1 MHKIKKVFLLYLFH
15 LLPSSRY
22 YKLKSKLLNLIGFQV
37 AKSAR
42 IVSSVKFL
50 GIENIVI
57 GEDTF
62 IGHET
67 MITGSNKTT
76 VTIGS
81 YCDVSSKVTIVT
93 GTHEVDLEGLHV
105 AGKGMGKDIIIE
117 DGVWIGINATILP
130 GVKIGKKSIV
140 AAGAVVTK
148 DVPPN
153 VLVAGNPAIIKKEYV
168 GSSNV

>member
-1 MHKIKKVFLLYLFH
+1 MYKILTIFVWFIFAH
-15 LLPSSRY
+15 LPATRF
-22 YKLKSKLLNLIGFQV
+22 YKFKSKLLNLIGLQV

-42 IVSSVKFL
+42 IVSSVRFL
-50 GIENIVI
+50 GVENIVI
-57 GEDTF
+57 GNDTF

-67 MITGSNKTT
+67 MILGSNKTT

-81 YCDVSSKVTIVT
+81 YCDISSKVTIVT

-105 AGKGMGKDIIIE
+105 AGQGIGKDITIE

-153 VLVAGNPAIIKKEYV
+153 VMVAGNPAIIKKEYI
-168 GSSNV
+168 SSCNV